1 MGTISITHVV
11 LSVMI
16 FIVMFFGI
24 GFLLNMLLR
33 MTWLMAIIYPI
44 VVILI
49 IDEVKV
55 FEYFTK
61 PKYAFNLLG
70 EKIMSLHTVDVV
82 ILASGLV
89 GAIISGIVI
98 KLLRKQ
104 GYQMF

>member
-1 MGTISITHVV
+1 MGTISLTHVV

-49 IDEVKV
+49 IDEVRV
-55 FEYFTK
+55 YEYFTK
-61 PKYAFNLLG
+61 PKYAFQLLG
-70 EKIMSLHTVDVV
+70 EKILALHAADVL

>member
-1 MGTISITHVV
+1 
-11 LSVMI
+11 
-16 FIVMFFGI
+16 
-24 GFLLNMLLR
+24 MLLR

-55 FEYFTK
+55 YEYFTK
-61 PKYAFNLLG
+61 PGTSFSMLG
-70 EKIMSLHTVDVV
+70 DKIMSLHTADII
-82 ILASGLV
+82 ILTSGLV
-89 GAIISGIVI
+89 GAIISGFVM

>member
-1 MGTISITHVV
+1 
-11 LSVMI
+11 
-16 FIVMFFGI
+16 
-24 GFLLNMLLR
+24 

-55 FEYFTK
+55 YEYFTK
-61 PKYAFNLLG
+61 PKYALELLG
-70 EKIMSLHTVDVV
+70 EKIVALHTVDIV